1 MAKNDKGNTT
11 ATPPDLPL
19 SREEQGAFASA
30 LAAAITHDSTGSGD
44 EQGAVPSTSSGR
56 TEICVAYH
64 AGPGEIGF
72 CGNHWKRGEAQ
83 TITLAEWHAM
93 QARGDF
99 NEFNFEEE
107 EQ

>member
-30 LAAAITHDSTGSGD
+30 LAAAITHDSTGSG
-44 EQGAVPSTSSGR
+44 R
-56 TEICVAYH
+56 TDADVSVAYH
-64 AGPGEIGF
+64 DGPPTIGF
-72 CGNHWKRGEAQ
+72 CGRAWQRDVVQSVTAD
-83 TITLAEWHAM
+83 EWHAM

-99 NEFNFEEE
+99 NEFNFTE